1 MKYFGAW
8 VAFACFA
15 AGGVL
20 VGIEQGWMTGLGLCL
35 IAFGIAPS
43 RSSVIEAPHGGSKS
57 G

>member
-1 MKYFGAW
+1 MMNFGAW
-8 VAFACFA
+8 FAFALFV

-43 RSSVIEAPHGGSKS
+43 SGSHFKT
-57 G
+57 GDDDA